1 MRTIAVVNQK
11 GGCGKTTTAINLAA
25 ELAARGH
32 RTLLVDMD
40 PQGHCAAGLGVPE
53 DRIERSMLDALL
65 QDLERGPDPASILWE
80 VARNLYLA
88 PSGVSLASLEAPN
101 GPAASLPDRD
111 RRLAKLLRRLE
122 SRFEFCLVDCPPNVG
137 LLTFNA
143 LRAADE
149 ALLPV
154 ETGYFSLQGAERQW
168 ATIRKVSER
177 VGRVIPIRVLATLHH
192 PGRSVARDVLA
203 ALESRFGDAMIPSR
217 IHEHEVLR
225 EAAGLGQP
233 VRECSPQSEAVRDFE
248 ALAEWLLQSGPRPEP
263 PSVEVDRRAV
273 STMLG
278 DRGVGGGPATS
289 GDGGVREGDRVAE
302 LVRRMKRGGAPE
314 DPLAPLRDESGGG
327 EGEPWTAAG
336 PADAEGVATAVRAR
350 TERPMG
356 VSFSPEGVHFAQP
369 AAGAATMSIRG
380 DFGQAFGG
388 GWQVFE
394 MRRESGDLF
403 ELVVPLPPG
412 RYEYQLLID
421 GVASPDPFNLERI
434 ERRVAGSVD
443 APAAEGSADPLGTT
457 NLLIVPG
464 R

>member
-25 ELAARGH
+25 ELAVRGH

-53 DRIERSMLDALL
+53 DRIERSVLDALL
-65 QDLERGPDPASILWE
+65 QDLDRGPDPASILWE

-88 PSGVSLASLEAPN
+88 PSGVGLAALEAPN
-101 GPAASLPDRD
+101 GPAAALPDRD
-111 RRLAKLLRRLE
+111 RRLAKLLLRLG
-122 SRFEFCLVDCPPNVG
+122 SRFEFCLVDCPPTIG

-149 ALLPV
+149 ALVPV
-154 ETGYFSLQGAERQW
+154 ETGYFSLRGAERQW

-177 VGRVIPIRVLATLHH
+177 LGRVIPVRLLATLHD
-192 PGRSVARDVLA
+192 PQRTVARDVLA
-203 ALESRFGDAMIPSR
+203 ALESRFADALIPSR

-233 VRECSPQSEAVRDFE
+233 VREFAPQSEAVADFE
-248 ALAEWLLQSGPRPEP
+248 RLAQWLLESGPRPDP

-278 DRGVGGGPATS
+278 GGPGGAVAASVAEPGPATR
-289 GDGGVREGDRVAE
+289 DGDRVAE
-302 LVRRMKRGGAPE
+302 LVRRMKRGGVPE
-314 DPLAPLRDESGGG
+314 DAIAAIREHPASERSPAWSTPAGGAILDEAAP
-327 EGEPWTAAG
+327 
-336 PADAEGVATAVRAR
+336 
-350 TERPMG
+350 PMG
-356 VSFSPEGVHFAQP
+356 VSFGPEGVRFVQP
-369 AAGAATMSIRG
+369 AAGASEMAIRG
-380 DFGQAFGG
+380 DFGPMFGG
-388 GWQVFE
+388 GWQVFA

-403 ELVVPLPPG
+403 ELRVPLPPG

-434 ERRVAGSVD
+434 ERRGAGAPD
-443 APAAEGSADPLGTT
+443 AAAADPLGTT

>member
-25 ELAARGH
+25 ELAVRGH

-53 DRIERSMLDALL
+53 DRIERSVLDALL
-65 QDLERGPDPASILWE
+65 QDLDRGPDPASILWE

-88 PSGVSLASLEAPN
+88 PSGVALAVLEAPN
-101 GPAASLPDRD
+101 GPAAALPDRD
-111 RRLAKLLRRLE
+111 RRLAKLLLRLG
-122 SRFEFCLVDCPPNVG
+122 SRFEFCLVDCPPTIG

-149 ALLPV
+149 ALVPV
-154 ETGYFSLQGAERQW
+154 ETGYFSLRGAERQW
-168 ATIRKVSER
+168 VTIRKVSER
-177 VGRVIPIRVLATLHH
+177 VGRVIPVRLIATMHN
-192 PGRSVARDVLA
+192 PQRKVARDVLA
-203 ALESRFGDAMIPSR
+203 ALEKRFSEALIPTR
-217 IHEHEVLR
+217 IHEHELLR

-233 VRECSPQSEAVRDFE
+233 VREFAPQSEAVADFE
-248 ALAEWLLQSGPRPEP
+248 RLAQWLLESGPRPDP
-263 PSVEVDRRAV
+263 PSVEVDRQAV

-278 DRGVGGGPATS
+278 GGHGGATEPPMAEPGPAMR
-289 GDGGVREGDRVAE
+289 DGDRAAE

-314 DPLAPLRDESGGG
+314 DPIAAIRDTPSAERSPAWSAPAGGAVL
-327 EGEPWTAAG
+327 EAAPPPMG
-336 PADAEGVATAVRAR
+336 ISFGREGVRFV
-350 TERPMG
+350 
-356 VSFSPEGVHFAQP
+356 QP
-369 AAGAATMSIRG
+369 AAGASEMAIRG
-380 DFGQAFGG
+380 DFGHAFGG
-388 GWQVFE
+388 GWQVFS
-394 MRRESGDLF
+394 MRREAGDLF
-403 ELVVPLPPG
+403 ELTVPLPPG

-434 ERRVAGSVD
+434 ERRGVAAPD
-443 APAAEGSADPLGTT
+443 AGAAPGAADHLGTT

>member
-25 ELAARGH
+25 ELALRGH

-53 DRIERSMLDALL
+53 ERIERSVLDALL

-88 PSGVSLASLEAPN
+88 PSGVGLAALEAPN

-111 RRLAKLLRRLE
+111 RRLAKLLRRLD
-122 SRFEFCLVDCPPNVG
+122 SRFEFCLVDCPPTIG

-149 ALLPV
+149 ALVPV
-154 ETGYFSLQGAERQW
+154 ETGFFSLRGAERQW

-177 VGRVIPIRVLATLHH
+177 LGRVIPVRLLATLHD
-192 PGRSVARDVLA
+192 PDRKVARDVLA
-203 ALESRFGDAMIPSR
+203 ALEERFADALIPHR

-233 VRECSPQSEAVRDFE
+233 VREFAPQSEAVRDFE
-248 ALAEWLLQSGPRPEP
+248 ALAEWMLASGPRPEP

-278 DRGVGGGPATS
+278 DRGGRGPAEPAEGGG
-289 GDGGVREGDRVAE
+289 GRDGDRAAE

-314 DPLAPLRDESGGG
+314 DPLAAIRGD
-327 EGEPWTAAG
+327 AAG
-336 PADAEGVATAVRAR
+336 SGAEAWPQAGSGDSEGVATAVRSR

-356 VSFSPEGVHFAQP
+356 VSFGPEGVRFAQP
-369 AAGAATMSIRG
+369 AAGAAEMAIRG
-380 DFGQAFGG
+380 DFGHAFGG
-388 GWQVFE
+388 GWQVFQ
-394 MRRESGDLF
+394 MRREAGDLF
-403 ELVVPLPPG
+403 ELTVPLPPG

-434 ERRVAGSVD
+434 ERRAVGGTEAV
-443 APAAEGSADPLGTT
+443 AAEGSVDPLGTT